1 MFDYKSIKSEKERIE
16 ESKKIIEKY
25 PDKIPI
31 IVEKSKKSKIKDI
44 DKNKYLVPSD
54 MTLSQ
59 FIYVV
64 RKRIK
69 ISSTEALFFFVNNT
83 LCNNSSLLSE
93 IYNTYKDNDGF
104 LYIAYSSENTF
115 G

>member
-1 MFDYKSIKSEKERIE
+1 MFNYKSMKPEKERIE
-16 ESKKIIEKY
+16 ESRKIIEKY

-31 IVEKSKKSKIKDI
+31 IVEKSKKSKIKNI
-44 DKNKYLVPSD
+44 DKNKFLVPSD

-69 ISSTEALFFFVNNT
+69 ISSTEALFFFVNDR
-83 LCNNSSLLSE
+83 LCNNSALLSPT
-93 IYNTYKDNDGF
+93 YTTYKDNYGF
-104 LYIAYSSENTF
+104 LYITYSSENTF